1 MAKSIIFCVALVC
14 LSQSCKPKTSEQ
26 TNLQPLAKVGA
37 RYLYQKDI
45 LGLGIGKGMTSE
57 DSLNQLKMHVNNWVR
72 DELMLQV
79 ALDNIEISED
89 VEQMVRDYKA
99 TLVMNQY
106 EEVLISQRLNTEVT
120 PQQLAEYYS
129 NHQEQ
134 YIAGLSWVRCHFVK
148 VKRMVDDIKKL
159 KQWFKSAEGVDF
171 EKVKLFCAQ
180 NNTVHILNEDLWIE
194 YDKLVAALPDNAI
207 SSRHRERQSV
217 LDRMDDEYQYLLQI
231 FEYRDK
237 DDTTPLSQ
245 VQEEIR
251 RIIIH
256 QRRNKI
262 LQDIRKEVF
271 EQAKKQGAFDV
282 Y

>member
-1 MAKSIIFCVALVC
+1 
-14 LSQSCKPKTSEQ
+14 
-26 TNLQPLAKVGA
+26 
-37 RYLYQKDI
+37 
-45 LGLGIGKGMTSE
+45 
-57 DSLNQLKMHVNNWVR
+57 
-72 DELMLQV
+72 
-79 ALDNIEISED
+79 
-89 VEQMVRDYKA
+89 
-99 TLVMNQY
+99 
-106 EEVLISQRLNTEVT
+106 
-120 PQQLAEYYS
+120 
-129 NHQEQ
+129 
-134 YIAGLSWVRCHFVK
+134 
-148 VKRMVDDIKKL
+148 
-159 KQWFKSAEGVDF
+159 
-171 EKVKLFCAQ
+171 
-180 NNTVHILNEDLWIE
+180 
-194 YDKLVAALPDNAI
+194 VAALPENAI